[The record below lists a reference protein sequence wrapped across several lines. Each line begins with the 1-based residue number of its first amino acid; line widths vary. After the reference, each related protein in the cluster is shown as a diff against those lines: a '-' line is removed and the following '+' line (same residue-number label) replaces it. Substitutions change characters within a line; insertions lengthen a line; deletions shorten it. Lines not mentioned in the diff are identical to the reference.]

1 MIVSDVAARNDYVGD
16 ASTDH
21 FVYTFAIT
29 NKGHIEVLKDGV
41 ALTLDTDYTVY
52 GVDDEVGGYVLISPA
67 PATGVKIC
75 LLRKQPFSQE
85 SVYQAN
91 EDFPAKRLEKDLNKV
106 AMVVQQL
113 REISRRSLAFAKK
126 SLLTNPI
133 LPDGVVGK
141 VLSWKTTTELENI
154 DPAVFVPGAV
164 SLPLSIANG
173 GTAAATAAN
182 ARTNLDVPSNA
193 EAILDALLT
202 TKGDLIAAT
211 AASTPARLGVGTNG
225 QVLTADSGELAG
237 VKWGAPAAAT
247 PVGAYGVRNL
257 VGQNDA
263 VTPNTKFGYSADL
276 VVLRKVSD
284 NTTVV
289 KSNTGTLTND
299 VTVSAGSPDGRDQA
313 AAFSAGS
320 WIHFYFIWNGTTLGT
335 LSSLTAPPTGP
346 TLPSGYTHWAY
357 AGAVRYNA
365 TPGLVKTY
373 WRGAHAYYQTII
385 NVVNASTATTEQTVS
400 VSTQVPPNALGYT
413 LFVYKTAYSNEK
425 FRLVTGV
432 DWTRGVTSGN
442 VGDYNYALNL
452 PNVAQEFFFIKATSN
467 AIDVDV
473 VGYKMPNG
481 GE

>member
-1 MIVSDVAARNDYVGD
+1 MIVADVDARDDYVGN
-16 ASTDH
+16 ASTTQ
-21 FVYTFAIT
+21 FSYTFAIISKT
-29 NKGHIEVLKDGV
+29 DIEVLKDGV
-41 ALTLDTDYTVY
+41 ALTLDTDYTVS
-52 GVDDEVGGYVLISPA
+52 GMGNEGGGNVTITSA
-67 PATGVKIC
+67 PASGALIA

-85 SVYQAN
+85 SVYQSN

-113 REISRRSLAFAKK
+113 RDISRRSLTFAKK

-257 VGQNDA
+257 VGQNNA

-284 NTTVV
+284 
-289 KSNTGTLTND
+289 D
-299 VTVSAGSPDGRDQA
+299 
-313 AAFSAGS
+313 
-320 WIHFYFIWNGTTLGT
+320 
-335 LSSLTAPPTGP
+335 
-346 TLPSGYTHWAY
+346 
-357 AGAVRYNA
+357 
-365 TPGLVKTY
+365 
-373 WRGAHAYYQTII
+373 
-385 NVVNASTATTEQTVS
+385 
-400 VSTQVPPNALGYT
+400 
-413 LFVYKTAYSNEK
+413 
-425 FRLVTGV
+425 
-432 DWTRGVTSGN
+432 
-442 VGDYNYALNL
+442 
-452 PNVAQEFFFIKATSN
+452 
-467 AIDVDV
+467 
-473 VGYKMPNG
+473 
-481 GE
+481 